1 MTATPTTPKG
11 LRTYESILQA
21 ARTVFSRDG
30 FVGARMGDVAEEA
43 GLSMGGLYRYFG
55 NKEAVFEE
63 LIGDIH
69 RQLYEA
75 SRSTRHRFADSPYDA
90 LLEANTGYLQ
100 TYYDNRYVMRAFIE
114 AAAADQHFRQIWWDM
129 RSRHARRFAIA
140 YTEQTGVTTIN
151 GVSVDVAA
159 DAMACLVEQTAF
171 VWFGH
176 DELHD
181 TPVGVDDAA
190 RIVTHSWYRTF
201 FDSNGNPAQG

>member
-11 LRTYESILQA
+11 RRTYDGILEA
-21 ARTVFSRDG
+21 AREVFSRDG
-30 FVGARMGDVAEEA
+30 YVGARMGDIADEA
-43 GLSMGGLYRYFG
+43 DLSMGGLYRYFG
-55 NKEAVFEE
+55 NKDAVFEE

-75 SRSTRHRFADSPYDA
+75 SRSTRHRFADNPYDA

-114 AAAADQHFRQIWWDM
+114 AAASDEHFRQIWWGM
-129 RSRHARRFAIA
+129 RNRHARRFAIA
-140 YTEQTGVTTIN
+140 YSEQTGVASIN
-151 GVSVDVAA
+151 GVPVEVAA

-181 TPVGVDDAA
+181 EPVSVTDAA

-201 FDSNGNPAQG
+201 FDHDGQPISQ